1 MKRLQHEELKAEALA
16 IERRLEASPDI
27 AERRQLQT
35 RRDEIARL
43 LANEPFDAP
52 EPSSLNAL
60 ESDAKPEVRD

>member
-1 MKRLQHEELKAEALA
+1 MKRLQREELKAEALA

-43 LANEPFDAP
+43 LVNEPFDAP
-52 EPSSLNAL
+52 EPSSLNAP
-60 ESDAKPEVRD
+60 ESNAKPEERD